1 MPPKGGR
8 MRELA
13 GALPGGAHK
22 KRAQEWWIPEPFWGH
37 YWGVD
42 MFKIRKTGTYQLDE
56 IHPKYSLAYSAKA
69 VKNFSNDNSYVN
81 AGLLRIF

>member
-1 MPPKGGR
+1 
-8 MRELA
+8 
-13 GALPGGAHK
+13 
-22 KRAQEWWIPEPFWGH
+22 
-37 YWGVD
+37 